1 MFRNLNKKGGV
12 MSGGK
17 SQQAKYQA
25 YKERHQKAY
34 NNYVRAL
41 QQRRLQTNQTANNL
55 EYKSSFYNGTNMS
68 TILKPLNPQ
77 TDSTDLNYIIKDL
90 ENIAIS
96 IRIRNEA
103 PFLDEWF
110 QYYITIGFRNFIVYH
125 DPNPE
130 LPDDGTNNILNFWKG
145 YVNML
150 EVIRV
155 HTDTIESHLK
165 SDHIMSFTRKNFR
178 YILMIDID
186 EFLVLSKG
194 FNLASYLEKQW
205 ESNTGCIIL
214 ERWDVVDP
222 QDYYLEKKG
231 GFEILQPTHIYY
243 ETNRWGK
250 NLNISDGYKCFASPE
265 RASYETAHYAKTLN
279 GSKTVNVSPN
289 SFFLVHMR
297 MRNQLSKSKYC
308 NAKYNRTNKFVNVY
322 RSNHS
327 DWLKSTLNKY
337 YCTQITNSY
346 IESTRLFA
354 SFIFQSFLDNHEF
367 LIIRNCE
374 ISSSEGNIV
383 NDFTK
388 YAWAQ
393 NPFTVIDE
401 IELNGKKINK
411 LKVGGDGKPAID
423 ILVTSK
429 NKKNI

>member
-1 MFRNLNKKGGV
+1 
-12 MSGGK
+12 MSGSR

-25 YKERHQKAY
+25 YKEYHQKAY

-41 QQRRLQTNQTANNL
+41 QQRRLQTANNL
-55 EYKSSFYNGTNMS
+55 EYERSFYNGTNMS

-214 ERWDVVDP
+214 ERLDVVDP
-222 QDYYLEKKG
+222 QDYCLEKKG

-243 ETNRWGK
+243 ETNKWGK
-250 NLNISDGYKCFASPE
+250 NLNVSDGYKCFASPE
-265 RASYETAHYAKTLN
+265 RACYKNAHTAQTLN

-297 MRNQLSKSKYC
+297 MRNQFSKSNYC
-308 NAKYNRTNKFVNVY
+308 KIKYNRNSSFVNGY
-322 RSNHS
+322 RSKDDNI
-327 DWLKSTLNKY
+327 WLKSQLNKY
-337 YCTQITNSY
+337 NCTQITNSY

-354 SFIFQSFLDNHEF
+354 SFIFQTFLDNHGF
-367 LIIRNCE
+367 LIIRNCK
-374 ISSSEGNIV
+374 ISSSEENIV

-393 NPFTVIDE
+393 NHFTVIDE
-401 IELNGKKINK
+401 IELSGKKINK
-411 LKVGGDGKPAID
+411 LKVGGNGKSSTDVLLKLSSDEKI
-423 ILVTSK
+423 
-429 NKKNI
+429 